1 MIPTTTMTK
10 IIKKNGL
17 KFLIGIFDIFHIIK
31 EIKINKNKI
40 GIEYVTIAEPNIQ
53 NENRSFERGSNLCT
67 NESDLTYSIIITSPI
82 KLRLLS
88 YYPFY
93 NLSNYLLEM

>member
-1 MIPTTTMTK
+1 MTK

-40 GIEYVTIAEPNIQ
+40 GIEYVTNHDPVWVYEIEAFDAMMN
-53 NENRSFERGSNLCT
+53 
-67 NESDLTYSIIITSPI
+67 D
-82 KLRLLS
+82 
-88 YYPFY
+88 
-93 NLSNYLLEM
+93 

>member
-1 MIPTTTMTK
+1 MLLLQNPIYKM
-10 IIKKNGL
+10 
-17 KFLIGIFDIFHIIK
+17 
-31 EIKINKNKI
+31 KI
-40 GIEYVTIAEPNIQ
+40 GALNEDLIYVQ
-53 NENRSFERGSNLCT
+53 